1 MKSDPRESLENQTP
15 NDLAI
20 ACHAVANQKG
30 FWDDFK
36 PLKGLSAGDEDV
48 LLKFVEH
55 LQETYMLPVKLM
67 LVVTELGEA
76 VEAHREGDTEHL
88 GEEMADVF
96 IRLYDLC
103 GAMGLDIEEEVR
115 RKFLVNMG
123 RPTLHGKGY

>member
-30 FWDDFK
+30 FWDDWK
-36 PLKGLSAGDEDV
+36 PFDGYDRDQ
-48 LLKFVEH
+48 LLELVEK
-55 LQETYMLPVKLM
+55 LQGTYMLPVKLM
-67 LVVTELGEA
+67 LIVTELGEA

-103 GAMGLDIEEEVR
+103 GAMGIDIEKEVR
-115 RKFLVNMG
+115 QKFLVNMG